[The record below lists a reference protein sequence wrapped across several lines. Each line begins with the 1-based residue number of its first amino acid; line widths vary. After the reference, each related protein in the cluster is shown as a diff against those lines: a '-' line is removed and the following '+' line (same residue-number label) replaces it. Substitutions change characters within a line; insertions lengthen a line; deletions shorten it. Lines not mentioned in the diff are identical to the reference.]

1 MGRAVDKNS
10 RPLRFEFGLREMG
23 FRSRFETR
31 SMAWKAKTGAK
42 APDCL
47 DFLRGPEGPLFH
59 GDAGSVSCV
68 RDCSAVMREFELS
81 RDCSSMMRAC
91 ELSGDCSSVMHSV
104 FCLAS
109 VLR

>member
-1 MGRAVDKNS
+1 MEKQ
-10 RPLRFEFGLREMG
+10 RPGLKPRII
-23 FRSRFETR
+23 
-31 SMAWKAKTGAK
+31 
-42 APDCL
+42 L

-81 RDCSSMMRAC
+81 RDCSSMMHAC